1 MKPTR
6 AQLMEIIDTKG
17 QQAVSI
23 SRVFKFL
30 GYEPPIKEEIRQ
42 HIENKKK

>member
-1 MKPTR
+1 MNTREGLMK
-6 AQLMEIIDTKG
+6 MIDTKG

-23 SRVFKFL
+23 SRVFKHF
-30 GYEPPIKEEIRQ
+30 GFEPPTKEEVRQ